1 MEQQNRRLE
10 VVCSRNRR
18 TTSLH
23 WKALLSG
30 LLVAEFVAL
39 LRLDLRATGA
49 YEDLR
54 AEQNTL
60 IGITA
65 LARGGSAPETGAVL
79 RQPPRGGLHGERER
93 VGGGRRRCRA
103 SRTQARAWSLWW
115 MRGSACGIAHEPS
128 AQGMPLDYLER
139 TPHRPPMPVSGHT
152 QCSITSAIFST
163 DSAQPASAQSWMTA
177 MMPLM

>member
-1 MEQQNRRLE
+1 MEQQNRRSE
-10 VVCSRNRR
+10 VMCSRNRR

-65 LARGGSAPETGAVL
+65 LARGGSAPESGAAPRL
-79 RQPPRGGLHGERER
+79 PPPRRPPWRTRTSRRGVAEGAEPRELKREHGAYGGCEGQLAESRTNRLPRGCPSTISSGLLIARPR
-93 VGGGRRRCRA
+93 PSRGARSALSRRRSSPRA
-103 SRTQARAWSLWW
+103 RRSPPL
-115 MRGSACGIAHEPS
+115 PS
-128 AQGMPLDYLER
+128 PG
-139 TPHRPPMPVSGHT
+139 
-152 QCSITSAIFST
+152 
-163 DSAQPASAQSWMTA
+163 
-177 MMPLM
+177 